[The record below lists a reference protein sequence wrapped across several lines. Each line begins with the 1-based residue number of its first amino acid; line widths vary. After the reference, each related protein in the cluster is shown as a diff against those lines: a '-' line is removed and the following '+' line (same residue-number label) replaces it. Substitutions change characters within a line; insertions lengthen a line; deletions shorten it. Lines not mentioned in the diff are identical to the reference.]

1 MKEVKST
8 NKVTP
13 TQALLTRDGIPE
25 DYHCT
30 CHYCRTNFLGE
41 IWDTEHNRPY
51 NANARYCYYPKRTGE
66 DKHLDP
72 GHFQGYRWAIQNLTQ
87 PGDLVLDPT
96 VGTGTA
102 IVEAVN
108 HNRFGIGVELEYPHI
123 TQEAIDAQYSRE
135 NPAPGSYLFR
145 QGNAKHIKDYLQE
158 WEIPKESIQLI
169 INGTPYPKLSN
180 KSSDAPERTS
190 FTNGVSSEER
200 VYTRNDTF
208 DYQNPDNFGTK
219 KGSEFWNLIDNMY
232 WDTLDY
238 LKPGGFF
245 VILIKDMI
253 QKGQP
258 YLLHKMVVDH
268 VLEVGSLDKKH
279 HSLEYYGSYIHSHF
293 PKTLHMLTYPKRFPD
308 RAIPLY
314 QTGIILRKKS

>member
-13 TQALLTRDGIPE
+13 TQPLLTRDGIPE

-190 FTNGVSSEER
+190 FTNGVSAEER

-308 RAIPLY
+308 RDIPLY
-314 QTGIILRKKS
+314 QTGIILRKKF